1 MDFLKRVFIKKI
13 VDDLIS
19 INGTEFEYFCKPVFE
34 IITGE
39 SSIHKGSN
47 LFAKPISRTVDFST
61 NNFEVVGQ
69 CGTDNDY
76 FDVFGKDFDDLIKLK
91 LENTKPIKDI
101 YSALKNSDQ
110 CSKIILFANQEAK
123 GGRLDSVNKVI
134 RHIGIEKDVVIFD
147 SEGIA
152 QIISDNI
159 ANQKFIFSLIDYLPT
174 ASQIY
179 SAISMQNDLPPLPS
193 DFVTRED
200 EAPILDLVNRNKV
213 SIIHGVS
220 GIGKS
225 KIALGI
231 AHKLKDEF
239 DSVLWVNLGENRD
252 LNFKS
257 VKVGDFDKNLNLA
270 NLCATYKTLVIL
282 DNFSGNVSDVEIE
295 FEKISR
301 AESRV
306 LITSQERSARK
317 EICFHLSEMNIEES
331 KKFINRNIDIDSKY
345 VDEIVDHIGGHP
357 LCLEL
362 VCQIIREEEYSCSEL
377 DNFLLEISQIPEEV
391 VRGKSQTISDLVIG
405 KYSEKFH
412 REFSLISLIDSEQI
426 SNFIF
431 NKILGMKA
439 IRNLEKLSLIVRSGI
454 NHSSIHSIVLLSV
467 NNLFNR
473 SHERE
478 QLKNE
483 ICEVLLVENEFKKS
497 GYYNFCVM
505 HNKLLNELYKQDL
518 SDRSRKALL
527 YAIIQTTDNLVFKSY
542 LIDEVE
548 KFDLSHNNMEDLL
561 LLIEKLELRLISV
574 DRKQNEDEY
583 QFEAEHAIKKLDEIN
598 LNLTYESNIKLLVEH
613 HIAKIYFWKGDVAT
627 AKRLFTDLLCKFP
640 NSEQCMLQLARIY
653 DNEKSYDEVE
663 KYVETVLSNT
673 NPEQSYSVVLSF
685 YDLISNS
692 QYKSCRE
699 KYIQNRV
706 EDFVSDISATLRSSF
721 DHPYRVLSSLSSYL
735 GYNLPE
741 AFVSLCSNL
750 PAPDNVAENQ
760 KLMMAYADIQ
770 MALYRLYKY
779 SQCQDREQK
788 LNETS
793 KLAEQYYIECQPDND
808 FDNLKVAK
816 FFIELEQYERAGYY
830 LSKIEKKDPFYYQN
844 AAKQLRGVGDDKEA
858 IIAIDEAI
866 SGAQRGDCKTWFL
879 PSFLNDKAEI
889 LYRSDTDKA
898 LELLA
903 EAIEKQNNPK
913 TKKAWQ
919 AKADRWAACC

>member
-1 MDFLKRVFIKKI
+1 VFIKKI

-152 QIISDNI
+152 QIIADNI

-331 KKFINRNIDIDSKY
+331 K
-345 VDEIVDHIGGHP
+345 
-357 LCLEL
+357 
-362 VCQIIREEEYSCSEL
+362 
-377 DNFLLEISQIPEEV
+377 
-391 VRGKSQTISDLVIG
+391 
-405 KYSEKFH
+405 
-412 REFSLISLIDSEQI
+412 
-426 SNFIF
+426 
-431 NKILGMKA
+431 
-439 IRNLEKLSLIVRSGI
+439 
-454 NHSSIHSIVLLSV
+454 
-467 NNLFNR
+467 
-473 SHERE
+473 
-478 QLKNE
+478 
-483 ICEVLLVENEFKKS
+483 
-497 GYYNFCVM
+497 
-505 HNKLLNELYKQDL
+505 
-518 SDRSRKALL
+518 
-527 YAIIQTTDNLVFKSY
+527 
-542 LIDEVE
+542 
-548 KFDLSHNNMEDLL
+548 
-561 LLIEKLELRLISV
+561 
-574 DRKQNEDEY
+574 
-583 QFEAEHAIKKLDEIN
+583 
-598 LNLTYESNIKLLVEH
+598 
-613 HIAKIYFWKGDVAT
+613 
-627 AKRLFTDLLCKFP
+627 
-640 NSEQCMLQLARIY
+640 
-653 DNEKSYDEVE
+653 
-663 KYVETVLSNT
+663 
-673 NPEQSYSVVLSF
+673 
-685 YDLISNS
+685 
-692 QYKSCRE
+692 
-699 KYIQNRV
+699 
-706 EDFVSDISATLRSSF
+706 
-721 DHPYRVLSSLSSYL
+721 
-735 GYNLPE
+735 
-741 AFVSLCSNL
+741 
-750 PAPDNVAENQ
+750 
-760 KLMMAYADIQ
+760 
-770 MALYRLYKY
+770 
-779 SQCQDREQK
+779 
-788 LNETS
+788 
-793 KLAEQYYIECQPDND
+793 
-808 FDNLKVAK
+808 
-816 FFIELEQYERAGYY
+816 
-830 LSKIEKKDPFYYQN
+830 
-844 AAKQLRGVGDDKEA
+844 
-858 IIAIDEAI
+858 
-866 SGAQRGDCKTWFL
+866 
-879 PSFLNDKAEI
+879 
-889 LYRSDTDKA
+889 
-898 LELLA
+898 
-903 EAIEKQNNPK
+903 
-913 TKKAWQ
+913 
-919 AKADRWAACC
+919 

>member
-1 MDFLKRVFIKKI
+1 
-13 VDDLIS
+13 
-19 INGTEFEYFCKPVFE
+19 
-34 IITGE
+34 
-39 SSIHKGSN
+39 GSN

-152 QIISDNI
+152 QIIADNI

-331 KKFINRNIDIDSKY
+331 K
-345 VDEIVDHIGGHP
+345 
-357 LCLEL
+357 
-362 VCQIIREEEYSCSEL
+362 
-377 DNFLLEISQIPEEV
+377 
-391 VRGKSQTISDLVIG
+391 
-405 KYSEKFH
+405 
-412 REFSLISLIDSEQI
+412 
-426 SNFIF
+426 
-431 NKILGMKA
+431 
-439 IRNLEKLSLIVRSGI
+439 
-454 NHSSIHSIVLLSV
+454 
-467 NNLFNR
+467 
-473 SHERE
+473 
-478 QLKNE
+478 
-483 ICEVLLVENEFKKS
+483 
-497 GYYNFCVM
+497 
-505 HNKLLNELYKQDL
+505 
-518 SDRSRKALL
+518 
-527 YAIIQTTDNLVFKSY
+527 
-542 LIDEVE
+542 
-548 KFDLSHNNMEDLL
+548 
-561 LLIEKLELRLISV
+561 
-574 DRKQNEDEY
+574 
-583 QFEAEHAIKKLDEIN
+583 
-598 LNLTYESNIKLLVEH
+598 
-613 HIAKIYFWKGDVAT
+613 
-627 AKRLFTDLLCKFP
+627 
-640 NSEQCMLQLARIY
+640 
-653 DNEKSYDEVE
+653 
-663 KYVETVLSNT
+663 
-673 NPEQSYSVVLSF
+673 
-685 YDLISNS
+685 
-692 QYKSCRE
+692 
-699 KYIQNRV
+699 
-706 EDFVSDISATLRSSF
+706 
-721 DHPYRVLSSLSSYL
+721 
-735 GYNLPE
+735 
-741 AFVSLCSNL
+741 
-750 PAPDNVAENQ
+750 
-760 KLMMAYADIQ
+760 
-770 MALYRLYKY
+770 
-779 SQCQDREQK
+779 
-788 LNETS
+788 
-793 KLAEQYYIECQPDND
+793 
-808 FDNLKVAK
+808 
-816 FFIELEQYERAGYY
+816 
-830 LSKIEKKDPFYYQN
+830 
-844 AAKQLRGVGDDKEA
+844 
-858 IIAIDEAI
+858 
-866 SGAQRGDCKTWFL
+866 
-879 PSFLNDKAEI
+879 
-889 LYRSDTDKA
+889 
-898 LELLA
+898 
-903 EAIEKQNNPK
+903 
-913 TKKAWQ
+913 
-919 AKADRWAACC
+919 